1 MRPWLLFILSMLRNN
16 LCSRWKSLTCVMKC
30 ARYVSFRQWKLHH
43 DSLNSLPLRFTTR
56 NGWDSIGQKAWND
69 CAHRGVSRLCFWLSP
84 KLKLAHKFSILHET
98 KLINLLFSS
107 VCRACLCWFE
117 HKKPLKY
124 NNNFLSLCLSWI
136 IAADLWRSP
145 NVRAWW
151 PLT

>member
-1 MRPWLLFILSMLRNN
+1 MLRNN
-16 LCSRWKSLTCVMKC
+16 LCSQRKKTQSLTCVMKC

-43 DSLNSLPLRFTTR
+43 DSLNNLPLRFMAR
-56 NGWDSIGQKAWND
+56 NDLGSIGQKAWND
-69 CAHRGVSRLCFWLSP
+69 CSSRSGEFCRLHFWLSS
-84 KLKLAHKFSILHET
+84 KLVHKFSILHET
-98 KLINLLFSS
+98 KLINLLLSS

-124 NNNFLSLCLSWI
+124 NNNFLSLCLCWI